1 MTEARAKILIVDDSA
16 VDRELAAALLR
27 DKFVV
32 LEAPDAAR
40 GFELYVLERPDCV
53 LLDHNL
59 PGMSGVDALADFA
72 AAGAAVVML
81 TGAGSD
87 SLAAEAF
94 KRGARDFV
102 LKNHLNRNMLERI
115 LLREIERRR
124 LELELHDAQA
134 GLRVAQRLEAIG
146 QLAAGVAHEINTPAQ
161 YVDGNITFLAE
172 RFAKLMPLLAALKD
186 RIAACA
192 DDGDRLRQLA
202 DEANLDFLL
211 REIPS
216 ALEEAAL
223 GMGHIKK
230 IVTAMKEFSHPSDDK
245 QAADLNQG
253 IANTVTIARNEWKY
267 VADVELELAADLPH
281 VACFPSEINQ
291 VVLNLLVN
299 AAHAVGEV
307 FDGENGKGKIAVR
320 TRRDG
325 AHALIEIE
333 DNGCGIPEANLQRIW
348 DPFFTTKEVGKGTGQ
363 GLAIAH
369 RIVVDHH
376 GGTIRVTSEV
386 GRGTRF
392 IVRLPIDSAGA
403 TAAEP
408 ASSHEPRLAA
418 G

>member
-1 MTEARAKILIVDDSA
+1 MTPERSKILIVDDSA
-16 VDRELAAALLR
+16 VDRELVAALLG

-32 LEAPDAAR
+32 HEAPDAAR
-40 GFELYVLERPDCV
+40 GYEVYALERPDCV
-53 LLDHNL
+53 LLDNNL
-59 PGMSGVDALADFA
+59 PGMSGVDALADFVR
-72 AAGAAVVML
+72 AGAAVVML
-81 TGAGSD
+81 TGGGGD
-87 SLAAEAF
+87 NLAAEAF

-102 LKNHLNRNMLERI
+102 LKDHLNRNMLERI
-115 LLREIERRR
+115 VLREIERRR

-161 YVDGNITFLAE
+161 YVDGNITFLSE
-172 RFAKLMPLLAALKD
+172 RFARLLPLLDALKE
-186 RIAACA
+186 RIAACP
-192 DDGDRLRQLA
+192 DGTDRLRQIA
-202 DEANLDFLL
+202 DEANLDFLVT
-211 REIPS
+211 EIPA
-216 ALEEAAL
+216 ALKESAL
-223 GMGHIKK
+223 GMSHIKK

-245 QAADLNQG
+245 QVADLNHG

-267 VADVELELAADLPH
+267 VADVELDLAAELPH

-307 FDGENGKGKIAVR
+307 FDGENGKGAIR
-320 TRRDG
+320 IGTRRDG
-325 AHALIEIE
+325 ADVLIEIE
-333 DNGCGIPEANLQRIW
+333 DNGCGIPEAILHKIW

-376 GGTIRVTSEV
+376 GGAIRVTSNV
-386 GRGTRF
+386 GKGSRF
-392 IVRLPIDSAGA
+392 TIRLPIEPPAPEAG
-403 TAAEP
+403 EP
-408 ASSHEPRLAA
+408 ADESLRRA

>member
-1 MTEARAKILIVDDSA
+1 MTDARSKVLIVDDSA
-16 VDRELAAALLR
+16 VDCALVAALLR
-27 DKFVV
+27 DKFTV

-59 PGMSGVDALADFA
+59 PGTSGVDALAEFVG
-72 AAGAAVVML
+72 AGAAVVML
-81 TGAGSD
+81 TGDGSD
-87 SLAAEAF
+87 TLAAEAF

-102 LKNHLNRNMLERI
+102 LKNHLNRSMLERI

-172 RFAKLMPLLAALKD
+172 RFARLMPLLGALKE
-186 RIAACA
+186 RIAACP
-192 DDGDRLRQLA
+192 DDAARLRQLA
-202 DEANLDFLL
+202 EEANLEFLL

-245 QAADLNQG
+245 QAADLNHG

-267 VADVELELAADLPH
+267 VADVELELAPDLPH

-299 AAHAVGEV
+299 AAHAVGDV
-307 FDGENGKGKIAVR
+307 FDGENGKGKITIR

-325 AHALIEIE
+325 TDVLIEVE

-363 GLAIAH
+363 GLALAH

-376 GGTIRVTSEV
+376 GGAIRVTSQV
-386 GRGTRF
+386 GKGTRF
-392 IVRLPIDSAGA
+392 KVRLPI
-403 TAAEP
+403 EP
-408 ASSHEPRLAA
+408 ADAAAPDQASAPGSCLAA